1 MKKVRILDKDFEL
14 FIEAATIQERIK
26 RVAAEI
32 NNDLKNKDP
41 IFIAVLN
48 GSFMFAGD
56 LMKEVSIPCEISFVR
71 IASYKGMSTTKDLK
85 EVLGLNEDIK
95 GRTVVIVEDIVD
107 TGHTIERLIQQF
119 TALEPKEIKI
129 ATLLFKPK
137 ALIKDVKP
145 DYVALEI
152 PNDFIVGFGLDYDG
166 FGRNLQDIYKRGAES
181 AHKIADRTL
190 KKAYKKVGFIVL

>member
-56 LMKEVSIPCEISFVR
+56 LMKEVSIPCEITFVR
-71 IASYKGMSTTKDLK
+71 IASYKGMSTQKT
-85 EVLGLNEDIK
+85 
-95 GRTVVIVEDIVD
+95 
-107 TGHTIERLIQQF
+107 
-119 TALEPKEIKI
+119 
-129 ATLLFKPK
+129 
-137 ALIKDVKP
+137 
-145 DYVALEI
+145 
-152 PNDFIVGFGLDYDG
+152 
-166 FGRNLQDIYKRGAES
+166 
-181 AHKIADRTL
+181 
-190 KKAYKKVGFIVL
+190 

>member
-56 LMKEVSIPCEISFVR
+56 LMKEVSIPCEITFVR

-166 FGRNLQDIYKRGAES
+166 FGRNLQDIYKIKE
-181 AHKIADRTL
+181 
-190 KKAYKKVGFIVL
+190 

>member
-56 LMKEVSIPCEISFVR
+56 LMKEVSIPCEITFVR

-152 PNDFIVGFGLDYDG
+152 PNDFIVGFEI
-166 FGRNLQDIYKRGAES
+166 GR
-181 AHKIADRTL
+181 AH
-190 KKAYKKVGFIVL
+190 V

>member
-56 LMKEVSIPCEISFVR
+56 LMKEVSIPCEITFVR

-152 PNDFIVGFGLDYDG
+152 PNDFIVGYGLDYDG
-166 FGRNLQDIYKRGAES
+166 FGRNLQDIYKIKE
-181 AHKIADRTL
+181 
-190 KKAYKKVGFIVL
+190 

>member
-1 MKKVRILDKDFEL
+1 MKKIRILDKDFEL
-14 FIEAATIQERIK
+14 FIEADTIQESIK
-26 RVAAEI
+26 RLAVNI
-32 NNDLKNKDP
+32 NNDLKGKNP

-56 LMKEVSIPCEISFVR
+56 LMKHVIIPSEITFVR
-71 IASYKGMSTTKDLK
+71 IASYKGTSSTQNLK

-95 GRTVVIVEDIVD
+95 GRTIVIVEDIID
-107 TGHTIERLIQQF
+107 TGHTIERLISQF
-119 TALEPKEIKI
+119 EVLEPKEIKI

-166 FGRNLQDIYKRGAES
+166 FGRNLQDIYKI
-181 AHKIADRTL
+181 KM
-190 KKAYKKVGFIVL
+190 

>member
-14 FIEAATIQERIK
+14 FIEAGTIQERIK
-26 RVAAEI
+26 GVAAEI

-56 LMKEVSIPCEISFVR
+56 LMKEVSIPCEITFVR

-166 FGRNLQDIYKRGAES
+166 FGRNLQDIYKIKE
-181 AHKIADRTL
+181 
-190 KKAYKKVGFIVL
+190 

>member
-56 LMKEVSIPCEISFVR
+56 LMKEVSIPCEITFVR

-119 TALEPKEIKI
+119 TALEPKEIKV

-152 PNDFIVGFGLDYDG
+152 PNDFIVGYGLDYDG
-166 FGRNLQDIYKRGAES
+166 FGRNLQDIYKIKE
-181 AHKIADRTL
+181 
-190 KKAYKKVGFIVL
+190 

>member
-56 LMKEVSIPCEISFVR
+56 LMKEVSIPCEITFVR
-71 IASYKGMSTTKDLK
+71 IASYRGMSTTKDLK

-119 TALEPKEIKI
+119 TALEPKEIKV

-152 PNDFIVGFGLDYDG
+152 PNDFIVGYGLDYDG
-166 FGRNLQDIYKRGAES
+166 FGRNLQDIYKIKE
-181 AHKIADRTL
+181 
-190 KKAYKKVGFIVL
+190 

>member
-56 LMKEVSIPCEISFVR
+56 LMKEISIPCEITFVR

-166 FGRNLQDIYKRGAES
+166 FGRNLQDIYKIKE
-181 AHKIADRTL
+181 
-190 KKAYKKVGFIVL
+190 

>member
-56 LMKEVSIPCEISFVR
+56 LMKEVSIPCEITFVR

-85 EVLGLNEDIK
+85 EVLVLNEDIK

-166 FGRNLQDIYKRGAES
+166 FGRNLQDIYKIKE
-181 AHKIADRTL
+181 
-190 KKAYKKVGFIVL
+190 

>member
-14 FIEAATIQERIK
+14 FIEAATIQESIK
-26 RVAAEI
+26 RVAADI

-56 LMKEVSIPCEISFVR
+56 LMKEVSIPCEITFVR
-71 IASYKGMSTTKDLK
+71 IASYRGMSTTKDLK

-166 FGRNLQDIYKRGAES
+166 FGRNLQDIYKIKE
-181 AHKIADRTL
+181 
-190 KKAYKKVGFIVL
+190 

>member
-56 LMKEVSIPCEISFVR
+56 LMKEVSIPCEITFVR

-119 TALEPKEIKI
+119 TALEPKRLK
-129 ATLLFKPK
+129 
-137 ALIKDVKP
+137 
-145 DYVALEI
+145 
-152 PNDFIVGFGLDYDG
+152 
-166 FGRNLQDIYKRGAES
+166 LQLYCSNQK
-181 AHKIADRTL
+181 H
-190 KKAYKKVGFIVL
+190 

>member
-14 FIEAATIQERIK
+14 FIEADTIQENIK
-26 RVAAEI
+26 RLAVDI
-32 NNDLKNKDP
+32 NNDLKDKNP

-56 LMKEVSIPCEISFVR
+56 LMKHVNIPSEITFVR
-71 IASYKGMSTTKDLK
+71 IASYKGISSTLDLK

-95 GRTVVIVEDIVD
+95 DRTVVIVEDIVD
-107 TGHTIERLIQQF
+107 TGHTIEKLISQF
-119 TALEPKEIKI
+119 EVLEPKEIKI

-137 ALIKDVKP
+137 ALIKDIKP

-166 FGRNLQDIYKRGAES
+166 FGRNLQDIYKI
-181 AHKIADRTL
+181 KM
-190 KKAYKKVGFIVL
+190 

>member
-26 RVAAEI
+26 LVAAEI

-56 LMKEVSIPCEISFVR
+56 LMKEVSIPCEITFVR
-71 IASYKGMSTTKDLK
+71 IASYRGMSTTKDLK

-119 TALEPKEIKI
+119 TALEPKEIKV

-152 PNDFIVGFGLDYDG
+152 PNDFIVGYGLDYDG
-166 FGRNLQDIYKRGAES
+166 FGRNLQDIYKIKE
-181 AHKIADRTL
+181 
-190 KKAYKKVGFIVL
+190 